1 MKVEDKL
8 YYHVNSYKE
17 LNIGDV
23 LVFDNNTHN
32 QMYETVYNSSYK
44 LNDMDANELLL
55 TKKRNK
61 DKDLSYEEFDLV
73 LSTVNNDAYVMRE
86 LALESIRKEYYPE
99 YPSRLNCLY
108 LTDKLEDAIK
118 WVDILKRNKKNAVQI
133 LTLKVSGNIFE
144 GDGSLMKRLNLSYN
158 EHLENAKMYWSNAT
172 DNKDEIL
179 FTGTATVI
187 DIKDIGKE

>member
-1 MKVEDKL
+1 
-8 YYHVNSYKE
+8 
-17 LNIGDV
+17 
-23 LVFDNNTHN
+23 
-32 QMYETVYNSSYK
+32 
-44 LNDMDANELLL
+44 
-55 TKKRNK
+55 
-61 DKDLSYEEFDLV
+61 
-73 LSTVNNDAYVMRE
+73 MRE

>member
-1 MKVEDKL
+1 MKVEDKI

-133 LTLKVSGNIFE
+133 LILKVSGNIFE

>member
-1 MKVEDKL
+1 MKVEDKI
-8 YYHVNSYKE
+8 YYHVNSYKK

-61 DKDLSYEEFDLV
+61 NKDLSYEEFDLV

-108 LTDKLEDAIK
+108 LTDKLEDAIN

>member
-1 MKVEDKL
+1 MKVEDKI

-44 LNDMDANELLL
+44 LNNMDANELLL

>member
-1 MKVEDKL
+1 MKVEDKI